1 MHTRAV
7 ILAGGEGTRLGVLT
21 AKRTKPAVPFAGKY
35 RIIDF
40 PLSNCV
46 NSNIFDVMLITQYRP
61 QSLIHHIG
69 SGGPWDLNREFTGGI
84 KIFTPYKT
92 QGINWFSGTADA
104 VMQNLSYI
112 LSSHPDYV
120 LILSGDHVYSMD
132 YAELIR
138 YHESKKAE
146 ITICVHS
153 VPKSQASRFGVVE
166 MDRKMRVTNF
176 VEKPENPTSSMVNMG
191 TYLFNAETL
200 EQLLIKDARE
210 ITSQHD
216 FGKNIIPAVVK
227 SNVPMV
233 AYPFQDYWVDVGTVQ
248 SYWNAHMDLLTDPP
262 KYDIRDRHWVIHTR
276 SEERAPAY
284 IHPNTRLY
292 NSLICDGCIIEP
304 NVLIKNSVLSPGV
317 IIHAGTQIIDSIIL
331 TDSIIG
337 EQGVVLRSV
346 IDKHTNIGARS
357 QIGYSD
363 GKRTRISMIGK
374 NAILPDETM
383 LENGGMV
390 GCDVKPA
397 DLPEKRIHFGELV
410 LPKERDYDL

>member
-46 NSNIFDVMLITQYRP
+46 NSKIFDVMLITQYRP

-112 LSSHPDYV
+112 LSSNPEHV
-120 LILSGDHVYSMD
+120 LILSGDHIYSMNYD
-132 YAELIR
+132 ELIR
-138 YHESKKAE
+138 YHEQNKAE
-146 ITICVHS
+146 ITICIHS

-166 MDRKMRVTNF
+166 VDKKMRVTNF
-176 VEKPENPTSSMVNMG
+176 IEKPDNPSSNMINMG
-191 TYLFNAETL
+191 IYLFNTETL
-200 EQLLIKDARE
+200 KQLLIKDARE

-216 FGKNIIPAVVK
+216 FGKNILPGLVK
-227 SNVPMV
+227 SKIPMV
-233 AYPFQDYWVDVGTVQ
+233 AYAFHDYWVDVGTVQ
-248 SYWNAHMDLLTDPP
+248 SYWNAHMDLLTEPP

-284 IHPNTRLY
+284 IHPNASIQS
-292 NSLICDGCIIEP
+292 SLICDGCIIEP
-304 NVLIKNSVLSPGV
+304 NVVIQNSVLSPGV
-317 IIHAGTQIIDSIIL
+317 MIRRGTQVINSIVL
-331 TDSIIG
+331 TDTVVG
-337 EQGVVLRSV
+337 EQSV
-346 IDKHTNIGARS
+346 IQKSIIDKHTNVGARS
-357 QIGYSD
+357 HIGFSD

-374 NAILPDETM
+374 NVLLPDNTI

-390 GCDVKPA
+390 GCDVKPV
-397 DLPEKRIHFGELV
+397 DLAEKRIHFGELV
-410 LPKERDYDL
+410 LPKGRDYDF